1 MPEPAM
7 REYRGPDGAPPA
19 LWWIRGAEV
28 MTPAPL
34 GRADVLAAHG
44 RVLAVGRGLDPRGC
58 GVAVTEIDG
67 TGHLVVPGLVDSL
80 VHFGGGGG
88 EGGFATRM
96 PPLAAGT
103 ALAAGVTSMVGALGT
118 DDVTRSH
125 ADLLACARAL
135 ADTGLSAYTLTGSYR
150 VPPVT
155 LTGSVRGDLAFIPEM
170 IGLGEVAI
178 ADHRGSQPSAAELA
192 RLASDARVGG
202 MLAGKAGTV
211 LVHCGDAP
219 EGLALLREA
228 SSRWPVPI
236 AQWHPTHVNRN
247 ATLFADGLVFVREGG
262 SIDFTTSST
271 PDFVAAGEIPAAR
284 ALAEAL
290 AAGIPVARL
299 TLSSD
304 GQASLPHFDAQGRLV
319 SLEVAPIGS
328 LLDAVRC
335 ATLRHGVT
343 LADALAAATS
353 SPAAIWG
360 LARKGRVVPGADADL
375 LLLDRDTLAL
385 RGTMAGGRWWT
396 PT

>member
-1 MPEPAM
+1 MSE
-7 REYRGPDGAPPA
+7 
-19 LWWIRGAEV
+19 LLWIRDAEL
-28 MTPAPL
+28 MTPTAL
-34 GRADVLAAHG
+34 GRGDVLVVNG
-44 RVLAVGRGLDPRGC
+44 RVLAVGPGLDPRGC
-58 GVAVTEIDG
+58 GVPVRSIDAA
-67 TGHLVVPGLVDSL
+67 GHLLCPGLVDGL

-96 PPLAAGT
+96 PPLAAAT
-103 ALAAGVTSMVGALGT
+103 ALAAGVTTMVGALGT

-125 ADLLACARAL
+125 ADLLACARGL
-135 ADTGLSAYTLTGSYR
+135 AESGLSAYVLTGSYQ

-170 IGLGEVAI
+170 IGLGEIAI

-202 MLAGKAGTV
+202 MLAGKSGTV
-211 LVHCGDAP
+211 LIHVGEAP

-236 AQWHPTHVNRN
+236 AQWHPTHVNRH
-247 ATLFADGLVFVREGG
+247 ATLLADGFEFVREGG

-271 PDFVAAGEIPAAR
+271 PDFVAAGEIPAAQ

-290 AAGIPVARL
+290 AAGLPIARL

-319 SLEVAPIGS
+319 SLEVAPIAS
-328 LLDAVRC
+328 LLASVREAVEQHRLPL
-335 ATLRHGVT
+335 AT
-343 LADALAAATS
+343 ALAAATS

-360 LARKGRVVPGADADL
+360 LARKGGIAPGMDADL
-375 LLLDRDTLAL
+375 ILLDRDTLAL
-385 RGTMAGGRWWT
+385 RWTMAGGRL
-396 PT
+396 

>member
-1 MPEPAM
+1 MHDETT
-7 REYRGPDGAPPA
+7 RDGAQ
-19 LWWIRGAEV
+19 
-28 MTPAPL
+28 APL
-34 GRADVLAAHG
+34 RLVRNAELMAPAALGRGDVLLAHG
-44 RVLAVGRGLDPRGC
+44 RILAVGRELDPRGC
-58 GVAVTEIDG
+58 GVAVEVIDAE
-67 TGHLVVPGLVDSL
+67 GHLLCPGLVDSL

-88 EGGFATRM
+88 EGGFHTRM
-96 PPLAAGT
+96 PPLAAEA
-103 ALAAGVTSMVGALGT
+103 ALAAGVTTMVGALGT

-135 ADTGLSAYTLTGSYR
+135 TARGLSAYTLTGSYQ

-170 IGLGEVAI
+170 IGLGEIAI

-236 AQWHPTHVNRN
+236 RQWHPTHVNRN
-247 ATLFADGLVFVREGG
+247 PVLLADGFEFVREGG

-290 AAGIPVARL
+290 AAGLPVSRI

-304 GQASLPHFDAQGRLV
+304 GQASLPHFDAQGRLA
-319 SLEVAPIGS
+319 SLEVAPIAS
-328 LLDAVRC
+328 LLDSVRAAVQV
-335 ATLRHGVT
+335 HGVA
-343 LADALAAATS
+343 LADALAAVTT
-353 SPAAIWG
+353 SPAGIWG
-360 LARKGRVVPGADADL
+360 LARKGGIVAGMDADL
-375 LLLDRDTLAL
+375 VLLDRDSLAL
-385 RGTMAGGRWWT
+385 KWTMARGHLWRGG
-396 PT
+396 

>member
-1 MPEPAM
+1 MSE
-7 REYRGPDGAPPA
+7 
-19 LWWIRGAEV
+19 LLWIRDAEL
-28 MTPAPL
+28 MTPAPA
-34 GRADVLAAHG
+34 GRGDVLVANG
-44 RVLAVGRGLDPRGC
+44 RVLAIGTGLDPRGC
-58 GVAVTEIDG
+58 GVPVRTIDAG
-67 TGHLVVPGLVDSL
+67 GHWLCPGLVDGL

-96 PPLAAGT
+96 PPLAAAT
-103 ALAAGVTSMVGALGT
+103 ALAAGVTTMVGALGT

-135 ADTGLSAYTLTGSYR
+135 AASGLSAYTLTGSYQ

-170 IGLGEVAI
+170 IGLGEIAI

-211 LVHCGDAP
+211 LVHCGEAP

-236 AQWHPTHVNRN
+236 KQWHPTHVNRH
-247 ATLFADGLVFVREGG
+247 AALLADGFEFVREGG

-271 PDFVAAGEIPAAR
+271 PDFVAAGEIPAAL
-284 ALAEAL
+284 ALADAL
-290 AAGIPVARL
+290 AAGLPIERL
-299 TLSSD
+299 TMSSD

-328 LLDAVRC
+328 LLASVREAVELHRLPL
-335 ATLRHGVT
+335 AT
-343 LADALAAATS
+343 ALAAATS
-353 SPAAIWG
+353 SPAAVWG
-360 LARKGRVVPGADADL
+360 LASKGRIAPGLDADL
-375 LLLDRDTLAL
+375 ILLDRDTLAL
-385 RGTMAGGRWWT
+385 RWTMAGGRL
-396 PT
+396 

>member
-1 MPEPAM
+1 MPE
-7 REYRGPDGAPPA
+7 
-19 LWWIRGAEV
+19 LLWIRDAEL
-28 MTPAPL
+28 MTPAPA
-34 GRADVLAAHG
+34 GRGDVLVANG
-44 RVLAVGRGLDPRGC
+44 RILAMGKGLDPRGC
-58 GVAVTEIDG
+58 GVPVRIVDAA
-67 TGHLVVPGLVDSL
+67 GHWLCPGLVDGL

-96 PPLAAGT
+96 PPLAAAT
-103 ALAAGVTSMVGALGT
+103 ALAAGVTTMVGALGT

-135 ADTGLSAYTLTGSYR
+135 AASGLSAYTLTGSYQ

-170 IGLGEVAI
+170 IGLGEIAI

-211 LVHCGDAP
+211 LVHCGEAP

-236 AQWHPTHVNRN
+236 KQWHPTHVNRN
-247 ATLFADGLVFVREGG
+247 ARLLADGFAFVREGG

-271 PDFVAAGEIPAAR
+271 PDFVAAGEIPAAL
-284 ALAEAL
+284 ALADAL
-290 AAGIPVARL
+290 AAGLPIERL
-299 TLSSD
+299 TMSSD

-328 LLDAVRC
+328 LHGSVREAVELHRLPL
-335 ATLRHGVT
+335 AT
-343 LADALAAATS
+343 ALAAATS

-360 LARKGRVVPGADADL
+360 LSTKGSIAPGRDADL
-375 LLLDRDTLAL
+375 ILLDRDTLAL
-385 RGTMAGGRWWT
+385 RWTMAGGRL
-396 PT
+396 

>member
-1 MPEPAM
+1 MSE
-7 REYRGPDGAPPA
+7 
-19 LWWIRGAEV
+19 LLWIRDAEL
-28 MTPAPL
+28 MTPAPI
-34 GRADVLAAHG
+34 GRGEVLVAHG
-44 RVLAVGRGLDPRGC
+44 RVLAVGPGLDPRGC
-58 GVAVTEIDG
+58 GVPVRSIDAG
-67 TGHLVVPGLVDSL
+67 GHLLCPGLVDGL

-96 PPLAAGT
+96 PPLAAAT
-103 ALAAGVTSMVGALGT
+103 ALAAGVTTMIGALGT

-135 ADTGLSAYTLTGSYR
+135 SHSGLSAYTLTGSYQ

-170 IGLGEVAI
+170 IGLGEIAI

-211 LVHCGDAP
+211 LVHVGDAA

-236 AQWHPTHVNRN
+236 AQWHPTHMNRH
-247 ATLFADGLVFVREGG
+247 AALLADGIEFVREGG

-271 PDFVAAGEIPAAR
+271 PDFVAAGEVPAAK
-284 ALAEAL
+284 ALADAL
-290 AAGIPVARL
+290 AAGLPIGRL

-304 GQASLPHFDAQGRLV
+304 GQASLPHFDAQGRLL
-319 SLEVAPIGS
+319 SLEVAPIAS
-328 LLDAVRC
+328 LLASVREAVE
-335 ATLRHGVT
+335 THGVP
-343 LADALAAATS
+343 LATALAAATS

-360 LARKGRVVPGADADL
+360 LDRKGRIAAGLDADL
-375 LLLDRDTLAL
+375 ILLDRDTLTL
-385 RGTMAGGRWWT
+385 RWTMAGGRL
-396 PT
+396 

>member
-1 MPEPAM
+1 MSE
-7 REYRGPDGAPPA
+7 
-19 LWWIRGAEV
+19 LLWIRDAEL
-28 MTPAPL
+28 MTPAPI
-34 GRADVLAAHG
+34 GRGDVLVANG
-44 RVLAVGRGLDPRGC
+44 RVLAVGPGLDPRGC
-58 GVAVTEIDG
+58 GAPLRIIDAA
-67 TGHLVVPGLVDSL
+67 GHLLCPGLVDGL

-96 PPLAAGT
+96 PPLAAAT
-103 ALAAGVTSMVGALGT
+103 ALAAGVTTMVGALGT

-125 ADLLACARAL
+125 ADLLACARGL
-135 ADTGLSAYTLTGSYR
+135 AESGLSAYVLTGSYQ

-155 LTGSVRGDLAFIPEM
+155 LTGSVRGDLTFIPEI

-211 LVHCGDAP
+211 LIHVGEAP

-236 AQWHPTHVNRN
+236 AQWHPTHVNRH
-247 ATLFADGLVFVREGG
+247 AALLADGFEFVREGG

-271 PDFVAAGEIPAAR
+271 PDFVAAGEVPAAQ

-290 AAGIPVARL
+290 AAGLPIARL

-319 SLEVAPIGS
+319 SLEVAPIAS
-328 LLDAVRC
+328 LLGSVREAVQQHGLAL
-335 ATLRHGVT
+335 AT
-343 LADALAAATS
+343 ALAAATS

-360 LARKGRVVPGADADL
+360 LARKGGIAPGMDADL
-375 LLLDRDTLAL
+375 ILLDRDTLAL
-385 RGTMAGGRWWT
+385 RWTMAGGRL
-396 PT
+396 

>member
-1 MPEPAM
+1 M
-7 REYRGPDGAPPA
+7 REATTTGGGTPPLRLIRNAELMAP
-19 LWWIRGAEV
+19 E
-28 MTPAPL
+28 PL
-34 GRADVLAAHG
+34 GRGDVLVAHG
-44 RVLAVGRGLDPRGC
+44 RVLAVGAGLDPRGC
-58 GVAVTEIDG
+58 GADVVVVDAG
-67 TGHLVVPGLVDSL
+67 GHLLCPGLVDSL

-96 PPLAAGT
+96 PPLAAAT
-103 ALAAGVTSMVGALGT
+103 ALAAGVTTMVGALGT

-135 ADTGLSAYTLTGSYR
+135 AASGLSAYTLTGSYQ

-170 IGLGEVAI
+170 IGLGEIAI

-247 ATLFADGLVFVREGG
+247 AALFADGLDFVREGG

-290 AAGIPVARL
+290 AAGIPVGRV

-319 SLEVAPIGS
+319 SLEVAPIAS
-328 LLDAVRC
+328 LLAAVRDAVG
-335 ATLRHGVT
+335 THGVP
-343 LADALAAATS
+343 LATALAAATA
-353 SPAAIWG
+353 SPAAVWG
-360 LARKGRVVPGADADL
+360 LGGKGRIAAGMDADL
-375 LLLDRDTLAL
+375 VLLDRDSLAL
-385 RGTMAGGRWWT
+385 RWTMAGGRLWHAG
-396 PT
+396 

>member
-1 MPEPAM
+1 MSE
-7 REYRGPDGAPPA
+7 
-19 LWWIRGAEV
+19 LLWIRDAEL
-28 MTPAPL
+28 MTPAPA
-34 GRADVLAAHG
+34 GRGDVLVANG
-44 RVLAVGRGLDPRGC
+44 RVLAMGSGLDPRGS
-58 GVAVTEIDG
+58 GVPVRTIEAA
-67 TGHLVVPGLVDSL
+67 GHLLCPGLVDSL

-96 PPLAAGT
+96 PPLAAAT
-103 ALAAGVTSMVGALGT
+103 ALAAGVTTMVGALGT

-135 ADTGLSAYTLTGSYR
+135 AASGLSAYTLTGSYQ

-170 IGLGEVAI
+170 IGLGEIAI

-202 MLAGKAGTV
+202 MLAGKRGTV
-211 LVHCGDAP
+211 LVHCGEAP

-247 ATLFADGLVFVREGG
+247 AALLADGFDFVREGG

-271 PDFVAAGEIPAAR
+271 PDFVAAGEIPAAL
-284 ALAEAL
+284 ALADAL
-290 AAGIPVARL
+290 AAGLPVERL
-299 TLSSD
+299 TMSSD

-328 LLDAVRC
+328 LLASVREAVELHRIPL
-335 ATLRHGVT
+335 AT
-343 LADALAAATS
+343 ALAAATA

-360 LARKGRVVPGADADL
+360 LDRKGGIAPGLDADL
-375 LLLDRDTLAL
+375 ILLDRETLAL
-385 RGTMAGGRWWT
+385 RWTMAGGRL
-396 PT
+396 